1 MTAPINTQSG
11 FYLRSLAQFDD
22 LRSQLNALQ
31 TQIATGQKL
40 ERSSQDPAAA
50 SQLRGLARAE
60 RLERVF
66 SENADRLEL
75 DLSAASDEITGM
87 NNLLSRARE
96 LAIAAGNET
105 LDDSGQAAIATELEE
120 LREELFARANGFT
133 LGGESLFSGEAG
145 GPAYARDA
153 SGVITY
159 VGSPESGSLNV
170 AAGAEIERGITGP
183 EFLEFD
189 AGSGPTDA
197 FELLGGLV
205 AALQGGVADPAAAA
219 ARDAVAGF
227 DAALDSS
234 TRGQTILGTRLAWVD
249 ALQQTQLDRSVS
261 RAEQQADVGGVELTD
276 AIAQLQQTLTVLEA
290 SQASFGRLSSLTLFD
305 AI

>member
-1 MTAPINTQSG
+1 MTASINTQSG

-87 NNLLSRARE
+87 NNVLSRARE

-105 LDDSGQAAIATELEE
+105 LDDSGRAAIATELEE
-120 LREELFARANGFT
+120 LREELFARANGLT

-159 VGSPESGSLNV
+159 VGSPESGLLNV

-205 AALQGGVADPAAAA
+205 AALQGGVADPAAA